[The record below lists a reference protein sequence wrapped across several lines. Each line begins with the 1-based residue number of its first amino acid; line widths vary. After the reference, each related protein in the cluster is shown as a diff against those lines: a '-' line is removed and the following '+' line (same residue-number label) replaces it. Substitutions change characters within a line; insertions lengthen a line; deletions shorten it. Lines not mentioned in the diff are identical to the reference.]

1 MIFLRCENREIY
13 TNAEEHFFTA
23 EQIPKISGACLNE
36 IKAEDNIIDFGKNKY
51 FKYVSGD
58 GQEHCL
64 YTDNKGIGSIVSE
77 IMRGEPYDPVLERYA
92 SFWNYMMTKDPVY
105 VLLSYSDEEIRGYM
119 ENAGIKNG
127 FFTVKMG
134 DREATQF
141 YSATKTTS
149 PIQSKERYD
158 ARYKNLTSGG
168 ILLDEYEAGDIFKI
182 GDKEYILSENHTL
195 DIPYGEDIYNLE
207 YPSNYKFGKKVE

>member
-1 MIFLRCENREIY
+1 
-13 TNAEEHFFTA
+13 
-23 EQIPKISGACLNE
+23 
-36 IKAEDNIIDFGKNKY
+36 
-51 FKYVSGD
+51 
-58 GQEHCL
+58 
-64 YTDNKGIGSIVSE
+64 
-77 IMRGEPYDPVLERYA
+77 MRGEPYDPVLERYA

-105 VLLSYSDEEIRGYM
+105 VQLSYSDEEIRGYM

-158 ARYKNLTSGG
+158 
-168 ILLDEYEAGDIFKI
+168 EYEAGYIFKI

>member
-1 MIFLRCENREIY
+1 METLEKENIDSRPVWKPMHLQPVFKEYDFI
-13 TNAEEHFFTA
+13 TA
-23 EQIPKISGACLNE
+23 
-36 IKAEDNIIDFGKNKY
+36 KN
-51 FKYVSGD
+51 D
-58 GQEHCL
+58 G
-64 YTDNKGIGSIVSE
+64 TSVSE
-77 IMRGEPYDPVLERYA
+77 DLFNRGVCLPSDTK
-92 SFWNYMMTKDPVY
+92 MT
-105 VLLSYSDEEIRGYM
+105 EEEQEIRGYM